1 MNKNRFLYRMTAA
14 AVSFALAASM
24 SVCAGAW
31 SDDPGESET
40 TTAATTTTSAT
51 TTTEALGGDRW
62 DIESTT
68 TTTEPDAVLE
78 DDIVAEE
85 DDEDITPPED
95 VEEEI
100 EEEIGQ
106 KVEEITFVR
115 SYPYEKKEML
125 MLGFHAK
132 VKKNALVLSKEVDD
146 AEWVTFAEALSKIRE
161 GSIAWQLVK
170 EVIESVAE

>member
-1 MNKNRFLYRMTAA
+1 MRFTYCPHCGNKLIQKEIGDEGLVPFCEPCKVPLFDMFSTCVIC
-14 AVSFALAASM
+14 AVTNECGEVALLKQGDI
-24 SVCAGAW
+24 AGARYVCV
-31 SDDPGESET
+31 SGFMKIGES
-40 TTAATTTTSAT
+40 
-51 TTTEALGGDRW
+51 
-62 DIESTT
+62 
-68 TTTEPDAVLE
+68 
-78 DDIVAEE
+78 AEE
-85 DDEDITPPED
+85 SAAR
-95 VEEEI
+95 EI